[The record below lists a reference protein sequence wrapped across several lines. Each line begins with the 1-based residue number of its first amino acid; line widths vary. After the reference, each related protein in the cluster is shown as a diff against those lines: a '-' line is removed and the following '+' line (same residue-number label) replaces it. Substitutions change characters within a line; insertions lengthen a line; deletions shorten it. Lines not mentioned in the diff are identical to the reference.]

1 VVFSYTFRL
10 VWFPMKHVKR
20 ISALFLSAF
29 FVVSMLYQ
37 PASGHRSQPVEIYH
51 RAWQLVKDNY
61 FDANFAGK
69 NWGEYEHKYDN
80 QIHTNADAFRYIKA
94 MLETLN
100 DPYTRFLDPR
110 AFQDENDAID
120 ARIVGIGVN
129 LQQKDSHLIVT
140 RTIEGG
146 PAETAGMRAKD
157 EIVEID
163 GSNAVGITPEQAAEK
178 IRGKAGTPVQITT
191 KRLEETRRFTIVRQ
205 EIAIHA
211 VSTKILEGGK
221 IGQITL
227 STFISND
234 ASKEFRA
241 ALARTANCDG
251 LIVDLRDNPGG
262 LLSNALEIADM
273 LLERGTIVSTI
284 SRHGRH
290 ADVAS
295 GDPVTKQPMVVLV
308 DEESASASEILAGA
322 LKDNSRAKI
331 IGTRTYGKGLV
342 QEINRLPGGAA
353 IHITVS
359 RYLTP
364 DGSDIN
370 KVGVKPDIE
379 SKGDKDDQFNTALA
393 SLKTQI
399 ASLKKPVRT
408 SNLSFSK

>member
-1 VVFSYTFRL
+1 
-10 VWFPMKHVKR
+10 MKHVKR

-61 FDANFAGK
+61 FDANMSGK
-69 NWGEYEHKYDN
+69 NWGELEHKYDG
-80 QIHTNADAFRYIKA
+80 QIHTNADAFRYIKS

-129 LQQKDSHLIVT
+129 LQQKDQHLVVT

-178 IRGKAGTPVQITT
+178 IRGKAGTPVNISV
-191 KRLEETRRFTIVRQ
+191 KRHDDKKSFTIVRQ

-211 VSTKILEGGK
+211 VSTKFLEGGK

-241 ALARTANCDG
+241 ALAKTSNCEG

-273 LLERGTIVSTI
+273 LLEKGTIVSTI

-295 GDPVTKQPMVVLV
+295 GDPVTRQPIVVLV

-331 IGTRTYGKGLV
+331 VGTHTYGKGLV

-364 DGSDIN
+364 DGTDIN
-370 KVGVKPDIE
+370 KKGVLPDIE
-379 SKGDKDDQFNTALA
+379 CKADKEGQDLAAIGALKA
-393 SLKTQI
+393 QI

>member
-1 VVFSYTFRL
+1 
-10 VWFPMKHVKR
+10 MKHLKR
-20 ISALFLSAF
+20 LCALILSAF

-37 PASGHRSQPVEIYH
+37 PAQGHKSQPTEIYH

-61 FDANFAGK
+61 YDGNFAGK
-69 NWGEYEHKYDN
+69 NWGDLEHKYDG
-80 QIHTNADAFRYIKA
+80 QIHSNADAFRYVKA

-129 LQQKDSHLIVT
+129 LQQKDGKHLIVT
-140 RTIEGG
+140 RTIPDG
-146 PAETAGMRAKD
+146 PAETVGLRAKD

-163 GSNAVGITPEQAAEK
+163 GSDAVGITPEQAAEK
-178 IRGKAGTPVQITT
+178 IRGKAGSPVTISV
-191 KRLEETRRFTIVRQ
+191 KRGEEAKKFTIVRQ
-205 EIAIHA
+205 EISIHA
-211 VSTKILEGGK
+211 VEAKIIEGGK
-221 IGQITL
+221 IGHITL

-241 ALARTANCDG
+241 GLQKLSNCDG

-273 LLERGTIVSTI
+273 LLEKGTIVSTI

-290 ADVAS
+290 TDVAS
-295 GDPVTKQPMVVLV
+295 GDPLTRQPIVVLV

-322 LKDNSRAKI
+322 LKDNRRGQI

-364 DGSDIN
+364 DGVDIN
-370 KVGVKPDIE
+370 KVGVKPDQLAV
-379 SKGDKDDQFNTALA
+379 DKDAQMACALR
-393 SLKTQI
+393 SLKDQI

-408 SNLSFSK
+408 SNLSLSR

>member
-1 VVFSYTFRL
+1 
-10 VWFPMKHVKR
+10 MKHVKR
-20 ISALFLSAF
+20 VCALFLSAF

-69 NWGEYEHKYDN
+69 NWGELEHKYDA
-80 QIHTNADAFRYIKA
+80 QIHTNADAFRYIKS

-129 LQQKDSHLIVT
+129 LQQKDQHLVVT

-178 IRGKAGTPVQITT
+178 IRGKAGTPVQINIKRQDET
-191 KRLEETRRFTIVRQ
+191 KKFTIVRQ

-211 VSTKILEGGK
+211 VSTKLKEGGK
-221 IGQITL
+221 IGHITL

-241 ALARTANCDG
+241 ALAKTSNCDG

-273 LLERGTIVSTI
+273 LLEKGTIVSTI

-295 GDPVTKQPMVVLV
+295 GDPVTRQPIVVLV

-331 IGTRTYGKGLV
+331 VGTHTYGKGLV

-359 RYLTP
+359 KYLTP
-364 DGSDIN
+364 AGIDIN
-370 KVGVKPDIE
+370 KKGVLPDIE
-379 SKGDKDDQFNTALA
+379 CKADRDGQEVAAISE
-393 SLKTQI
+393 LKTLI
-399 ASLKKPVRT
+399 ATSKRPIRT

>member
-1 VVFSYTFRL
+1 
-10 VWFPMKHVKR
+10 
-20 ISALFLSAF
+20 
-29 FVVSMLYQ
+29 MLYQ

-61 FDANFAGK
+61 YDANMSGK
-69 NWGEYEHKYDN
+69 NWGDLEHKYDG
-80 QIHTNADAFRYIKA
+80 QIHTNADAFRFIKA

-129 LQQKDSHLIVT
+129 LQQKDQRLVVT

-178 IRGKAGTPVQITT
+178 IRGKAGTPVTISV
-191 KRLEETRRFTIVRQ
+191 KRLDDTKKFNIVRQ

-211 VSTKILEGGK
+211 VSTKFLEGGK

-241 ALARTANCDG
+241 ALAKTANCEG

-273 LLERGTIVSTI
+273 LLEKGTIVSTI

-295 GDPVTKQPMVVLV
+295 GDPVTRQPIVVLV

-322 LKDNSRAKI
+322 LKDNGRAAI
-331 IGTRTYGKGLV
+331 VGTRTYGKGLV

-370 KVGVKPDIE
+370 KIGVKPTIE
-379 SKGDKDDQFNTALA
+379 CKSDRDSQERTAMNE
-393 SLKTQI
+393 LKAKI
-399 ASLKKPVRT
+399 AMAKKPVRT

>member
-1 VVFSYTFRL
+1 
-10 VWFPMKHVKR
+10 MKHVKR
-20 ISALFLSAF
+20 ISALLLSAF

-61 FDANFAGK
+61 YDANMSGK
-69 NWGEYEHKYDN
+69 NWGDLEHKYDA
-80 QIHTNADAFRYIKA
+80 QIHTNADAFRFIKA

-129 LQQKDSHLIVT
+129 LQQKEQRLVVT

-178 IRGKAGTPVQITT
+178 IRGKAGTPVVISIKRADET
-191 KRLEETRRFTIVRQ
+191 KKFNIVRQ

-211 VSTKILEGGK
+211 VSTKFLEGGK

-241 ALARTANCDG
+241 ALAKTANCEG

-273 LLERGTIVSTI
+273 LLEKGTIVSTI

-295 GDPVTKQPMVVLV
+295 GDPVTRQPIVVLV

-322 LKDNSRAKI
+322 LKDNNRAKI

-359 RYLTP
+359 KYLTP
-364 DGSDIN
+364 DGTDIN
-370 KVGVKPDIE
+370 KVGVKPDVE
-379 SKGDKDDQFNTALA
+379 CKGDKDEQIIAAL
-393 SLKTQI
+393 SNLKGQI
-399 ASLKKPVRT
+399 ASLRKPVRT

>member
-1 VVFSYTFRL
+1 
-10 VWFPMKHVKR
+10 MKHVKR

-61 FDANFAGK
+61 YDANMSGK
-69 NWGEYEHKYDN
+69 NWGDLEHKYDG
-80 QIHTNADAFRYIKA
+80 QIHTNADAFRFIKA

-129 LQQKDSHLIVT
+129 LQQKDQRLVVT

-178 IRGKAGTPVQITT
+178 IRGKAGTPVTISVKRVDDT
-191 KRLEETRRFTIVRQ
+191 KKFNIVRQ

-211 VSTKILEGGK
+211 VSTKFLEGGK

-241 ALARTANCDG
+241 ALAKTANCEG

-273 LLERGTIVSTI
+273 LLEKGTIVSTI

-295 GDPVTKQPMVVLV
+295 GDPVTRQPIVVLV

-322 LKDNSRAKI
+322 LKDNGRAAI
-331 IGTRTYGKGLV
+331 VGTRTYGKGLV

-370 KVGVKPDIE
+370 KIGVKPTIE
-379 SKGDKDDQFNTALA
+379 CKSDRDSQERTAMNE
-393 SLKTQI
+393 LKAKI
-399 ASLKKPVRT
+399 AMAKKPVRT

>member
-1 VVFSYTFRL
+1 
-10 VWFPMKHVKR
+10 MKHVKR

-61 FDANFAGK
+61 YDANMSGK
-69 NWGEYEHKYDN
+69 NWGDLEHKYDG

-129 LQQKDSHLIVT
+129 LQQKDQRLVVT

-178 IRGKAGTPVQITT
+178 IRGKAGTPVTISVKRQDDT
-191 KRLEETRRFTIVRQ
+191 KKFNIVRQ

-211 VSTKILEGGK
+211 VSTKFLEGGK

-241 ALARTANCDG
+241 ALAKTANCEG

-273 LLERGTIVSTI
+273 LLEKGTIVSTI

-295 GDPVTKQPMVVLV
+295 GDPVTHQPIVVLV

-322 LKDNSRAKI
+322 LKDNGRAAI
-331 IGTRTYGKGLV
+331 VGTRTYGKGLV

-370 KVGVKPDIE
+370 KIGVKPTIE
-379 SKGDKDDQFNTALA
+379 CKSDRESQERTAMNE
-393 SLKTQI
+393 LKAKI
-399 ASLKKPVRT
+399 AMAKKPVRT

>member
-1 VVFSYTFRL
+1 
-10 VWFPMKHVKR
+10 MKHVKR

-61 FDANFAGK
+61 YDANMSGK
-69 NWGEYEHKYDN
+69 NWGDLEHKYDG
-80 QIHTNADAFRYIKA
+80 QIHTNADAFRFIKA

-129 LQQKDSHLIVT
+129 LQQKDQRLVVT

-178 IRGKAGTPVQITT
+178 IRGKAGTPVTISV
-191 KRLEETRRFTIVRQ
+191 KRLDDTKKFNIVRQ

-211 VSTKILEGGK
+211 VSTKFLEGGK

-241 ALARTANCDG
+241 ALAKTANCEG

-273 LLERGTIVSTI
+273 LLEKGTIVSTI

-295 GDPVTKQPMVVLV
+295 GDPVTRQPIVVLV

-322 LKDNSRAKI
+322 LKDNGRAAI
-331 IGTRTYGKGLV
+331 VGTRTYGKGLV

-370 KVGVKPDIE
+370 KIGVKPTIE
-379 SKGDKDDQFNTALA
+379 CKSDRDSQERTAMNE
-393 SLKTQI
+393 LKAKI
-399 ASLKKPVRT
+399 AMAKKPVRT

>member
-1 VVFSYTFRL
+1 
-10 VWFPMKHVKR
+10 MKHVKR

-61 FDANFAGK
+61 YDANMSGK
-69 NWGEYEHKYDN
+69 NWGDLEHKYDG

-129 LQQKDSHLIVT
+129 LQQKDQRLVVT

-163 GSNAVGITPEQAAEK
+163 GTNAVGITPEQAAEK
-178 IRGKAGTPVQITT
+178 IRGKAGTPVTISV
-191 KRLEETRRFTIVRQ
+191 KRLDDTKKFNIVRQ

-211 VSTKILEGGK
+211 VSTKFLEGGK

-241 ALARTANCDG
+241 ALAKTANCEG

-273 LLERGTIVSTI
+273 LLEKGTIVSTI

-295 GDPVTKQPMVVLV
+295 GDPVTRQPIVVLV

-322 LKDNSRAKI
+322 LKDNGRAAI
-331 IGTRTYGKGLV
+331 VGTRTYGKGLV

-370 KVGVKPDIE
+370 KIGVKPTIE
-379 SKGDKDDQFNTALA
+379 CKADRDSQEHTAMNE
-393 SLKTQI
+393 LKAKI
-399 ASLKKPVRT
+399 AMAKKPVRT